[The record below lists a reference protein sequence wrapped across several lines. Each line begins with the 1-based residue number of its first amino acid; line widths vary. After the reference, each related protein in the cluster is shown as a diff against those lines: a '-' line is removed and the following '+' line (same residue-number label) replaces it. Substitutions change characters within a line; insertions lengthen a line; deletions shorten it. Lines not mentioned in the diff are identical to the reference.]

1 MGRLMFRGPLL
12 GAADS
17 PISRLLSPHITHSAG
32 DLAVRKVLARYR
44 PSTLNNKLQN
54 QEPNKLLLLPLC
66 PVCEYAI
73 WSLGAEGSDDIQK

>member
-1 MGRLMFRGPLL
+1 MGRLMLRGPLL

-17 PISRLLSPHITHSAG
+17 PISCLLSPHITHSAG